1 MFRQLY
7 WKLTGL
13 VIVAVFVAV
22 IITGSLGIFN
32 VIESYEA
39 DFSASVEEV
48 AKSDLADS
56 VLYLMNSETADEI
69 RLPQLEAVLN
79 TYAGKLGLDEN
90 RAGYILSA
98 RDAGVIVPSSL
109 SSSQMTI
116 TDNLLNAMRGGKGD
130 KVSAYSEFLDM
141 ACFIKNGN
149 QVTDG
154 YILYVRDN
162 KTELNILI
170 QRTVS
175 QVLWAMLIGFIIS
188 VLIGF
193 ATARI
198 MSKPLRLISKRVEQ
212 FTKGNFAPSLDKVPD
227 GEMGDLVRSFNSI
240 GMVMN
245 RNLKQISAEKHKIEV
260 MLEHIDNGIIAFDT
274 RQKVVHINTAA
285 AKMFD
290 ISNPDEL
297 IFDNFFD
304 KLETGL
310 CMAQFMYLDT
320 SKSQKRDLLVGEKHI
335 NGYFAPF
342 KMDNERIAGVV
353 CLFEDVTEQFNL
365 EAARQKFVA
374 EVSHELKTPL
384 TTIRTYTETLLNGYL
399 DDKKMTTSLLTT
411 VQNETDKMTAMVN
424 NLLLLNRFDM
434 QISDISKEFFSLDDM
449 LRRLENMF
457 RLEAEK
463 KGLSISY
470 NRTTELIDVYADQD
484 KIERAVKNIISNS
497 IKYCSK
503 GDKIQIF
510 AGQLYNNIYIK
521 VEDSG
526 KGIPKSDLE
535 HVFERFYRV
544 DKDRSRERGGT
555 GLGLAITKEIIEGHN
570 GTIQIESEFGRF
582 TRVTINLP
590 VTVQE

>member
-13 VIVAVFVAV
+13 VTLAVFVAV
-22 IITGSLGIFN
+22 IVTGSLGIFN
-32 VIESYEA
+32 IIESYED
-39 DFSASVEEV
+39 DFASSVEMV
-48 AKSDLADS
+48 AKSDLAES
-56 VLYLMNSETADEI
+56 VVYYLNSDLEDEV
-69 RLPQLEAVLN
+69 RRPLLDGVLN

-90 RAGYILSA
+90 RAGYIISA
-98 RDAGVIVPSSL
+98 RDGGVIVPTSL
-109 SSSQMTI
+109 YPSQMTI
-116 TDNLLNAMRGGKGD
+116 TDNLLNAMRGGNGN
-130 KVSAYSEFLDM
+130 KVSGYGEFLDC
-141 ACFIKNGN
+141 AYFIKNGN
-149 QVTDG
+149 QIADG
-154 YILYVRDN
+154 YVLYVRDN
-162 KTELNILI
+162 KTELNVLI

-175 QVLWAMLIGFIIS
+175 QVLWAMLIGFILAL
-188 VLIGF
+188 LIGF
-193 ATARI
+193 AVART
-198 MSKPLRLISKRVEQ
+198 MSKPLRMISKRVEQ
-212 FTKGNFAPSLDKVPD
+212 FSNGNFVPSLDKVPD
-227 GEMGDLVRSFNSI
+227 GEMGELIRSFNRI

-245 RNLKQISAEKHKIEV
+245 NSLKQISTEKHKIEV
-260 MLEHIDNGIIAFDT
+260 ILEHIDNGIIAFDT
-274 RQKVVHINTAA
+274 NQRAVHINAAA
-285 AKMFD
+285 AKMFE
-290 ISNPDEL
+290 ITNPEEL
-297 IFDNFFD
+297 MFDDFFN
-304 KLETGL
+304 KLDVGL
-310 CMAQFMYLDT
+310 CMAQFMYIDS
-320 SKSQKRDLLVGEKHI
+320 SKVQKRDLIVGEKHI
-335 NGYFAPF
+335 DGYFAPF

-470 NRTTELIDVYADQD
+470 NRTTELGDVYADQD

-510 AGQLYNNIYIK
+510 AGQLYNNVYIK

-526 KGIPKSDLE
+526 KGIPKADLE

-590 VTVQE
+590 VTAEE